1 MKKSV
6 PWLIALAVLVG
17 CYALTYSLGYGNGHL
32 DGYKER
38 GVEMAITKTPETKH
52 HYEFKENGAFI
63 YRVDS
68 DTGESCWIQ
77 LSKAYE
83 NTPMKRCP

>member
-1 MKKSV
+1 MKKTLL
-6 PWLIALAVLVG
+6 WLISCAVLAVCCALA
-17 CYALTYSLGYGNGHL
+17 YTLGYDNGHL
-32 DGYKER
+32 EGYKER
-38 GVEMAITKTPETKH
+38 GSEMGTTKTMETKH

-83 NTPMKRCP
+83 NTPMARCP

>member
-1 MKKSV
+1 MKKTFL
-6 PWLIALAVLVG
+6 WFTAFAALIACCAFA
-17 CYALTYSLGYGNGHL
+17 YTLGYDNGHL
-32 DGYKER
+32 EGYKER
-38 GVEMAITKTPETKH
+38 GAEMNSTKSVEAKH

-83 NTPMKRCP
+83 NTPMMRCP